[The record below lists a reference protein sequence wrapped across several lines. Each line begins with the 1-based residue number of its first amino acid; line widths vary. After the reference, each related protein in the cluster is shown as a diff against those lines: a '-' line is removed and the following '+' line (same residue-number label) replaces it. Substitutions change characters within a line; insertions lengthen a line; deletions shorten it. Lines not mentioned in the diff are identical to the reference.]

1 MKHIHVLTFFI
12 LGVGI
17 FCGSVVSFDMANA
30 IQIYWS
36 GLFVIL
42 ILTYFIVCITFEK
55 DQSKVFPKDRIM
67 NTVCLLGVLEILYS
81 ILQLV
86 GLVPDNYRYS
96 YFSGSLNNP
105 AVFGMLLSFC
115 IPISVYY
122 ATKTEGRARVLWEFL
137 SLLYGVFI
145 VLSDSRTAIL
155 ASVCGIVVILIIEIE
170 SFQKLFSCK
179 CSRYIG
185 LISIVAF
192 CVAMYYYKRNSA
204 DGRFLIWTVCM
215 EMIKE
220 KPWFGWGFDGYIAQY
235 MNYQADYM
243 NANPKSPFILLAG
256 ETQNPFNEFLHIAI
270 LYGVPCAA
278 VFTGMIIF
286 LVWFIKSRVNAF
298 KSILLSTV
306 CVLIVWCFF
315 SYPFNI
321 SFVWLIILFV
331 ILCLVPNEIHLYRPK
346 IYVSMALVL
355 STCSLYLLGASAT
368 HDFRRLYVQESSI
381 HWNYNQIVETYE
393 SMYSDYHEDFNF
405 LYNYGALLHLHGD
418 YSRSLKVFQQGTK
431 YLSDYNMM
439 LLMGDDYQKLERYEE
454 AIACYKRAGEMIP
467 SRYLPLYY
475 QMKLYQ
481 ESEDWNESH
490 RIAHIILEKK
500 NKIKKSK
507 ITQQVIKE
515 ASECLRY

>member
-1 MKHIHVLTFFI
+1 MKKVHIPTFII
-12 LGVGI
+12 LGVSI
-17 FCGSVVSFDMANA
+17 FSASVASPDMANA
-30 IQIYWS
+30 IQCYWS

-42 ILTYFIVCITFEK
+42 ILTYSIICICFKKYQLSVLSK
-55 DQSKVFPKDRIM
+55 DKIM
-67 NTVCLLGVLEILYS
+67 NTVCLLGVLEILYA

-86 GLVPDNYRYS
+86 GFAPDNYKYP

-105 AVFGMLLSFC
+105 AIFGMLLSFC
-115 IPISVYY
+115 LPISVYY
-122 ATKTEGRARVLWEFL
+122 AIQKEGRIRVLWEL
-137 SLLYGVFI
+137 LALLYGVFI

-155 ASVCGIVVILIIEIE
+155 ASACGIVVILFTELV
-170 SFQKLFSCK
+170 SLQNLFRSQCLR
-179 CSRYIG
+179 CIVLIGIAAICIG
-185 LISIVAF
+185 L
-192 CVAMYYYKRNSA
+192 YYYKQDSA
-204 DGRFLIWTVCM
+204 DGRLLIWTVCM

-220 KPWFGWGFDGYIAQY
+220 KTWFGWGFDGYIAQY

-256 ETQNPFNEFLHIAI
+256 ETQNPFNEILHIAI
-270 LYGVPCAA
+270 LYGVPCAV
-278 VFTGMIIF
+278 VFTGMIVF

-306 CVLIVWCFF
+306 CVLIVWCLF

-331 ILCLVPNEIHLYRPK
+331 ILCLVPNEIRLYRPK
-346 IYVSMALVL
+346 ICLGVVLALSMC
-355 STCSLYLLGASAT
+355 TLYLLGASAT
-368 HDFRRLYVQESSI
+368 HDFRKLYVQESSV
-381 HWNYNQIVETYE
+381 HWSYNQIVETYE
-393 SMYSDYHEDFNF
+393 SMYNDYNEDPIF

-418 YSRSLKVFQQGTK
+418 YLRSLEVFQQGTK

-454 AIACYKRAGEMIP
+454 AIACYRRAGEMIP

-481 ESEDWNESH
+481 ENGDLEESH
-490 RIAHIILEKK
+490 RIAHKILKK
-500 NKIKKSK
+500 ENKIKKSK

>member
-1 MKHIHVLTFFI
+1 M
-12 LGVGI
+12 GVCI
-17 FCGSVVSFDMANA
+17 FCGSVASFDMANA

-36 GLFVIL
+36 GFFAIL
-42 ILTYFIVCITFEK
+42 ILTYFLVCACLGK
-55 DQSKVFPKDRIM
+55 YKAVMFPKDRIM
-67 NTVCLLGVLEILYS
+67 KTICLLGVLEILYAL
-81 ILQLV
+81 LQLA
-86 GLVPDNYRYS
+86 GLVSNNYKYA

-105 AVFGMLLSFC
+105 AIFGMLLSFC
-115 IPISVYY
+115 IIISIYY
-122 ATKTEGRARVLWEFL
+122 ATRTEGRIRVLWELL

-145 VLSDSRTAIL
+145 LLSDSRTAIL
-155 ASVCGIVVILIIEIE
+155 ASVCGIVAILVIE
-170 SFQKLFSCK
+170 SVSLQKLFSCK

-220 KPWFGWGFDGYIAQY
+220 KPLFGWGFDGYIAQY

-315 SYPFNI
+315 CYPLNI

-331 ILCLVPNEIHLYRPK
+331 ILCLVPNEIHLYQPK
-346 IYVSMALVL
+346 ICVGVVLALSMCTLYMLGVSAI
-355 STCSLYLLGASAT
+355 
-368 HDFRRLYVQESSI
+368 HDFRRLYVQESSV
-381 HWNYNQIVETYE
+381 HWDYNQIKETYE
-393 SMYSDYHEDFNF
+393 RMYSDYNEDLIF
-405 LYNYGALLHLHGD
+405 LYNYGALLHFYGD
-418 YSRSLKVFQQGTK
+418 YQRSLEVFQQGTK

-481 ESEDWNESH
+481 ENEDWDESH
-490 RIAHIILEKK
+490 RIAYIILRKK
-500 NKIKKSK
+500 NKIKKSR

-515 ASECLRY
+515 ATECLED